1 MLVTYLAITSFVFK
15 DFLKTT
21 KQSNIS
27 IKKSYYN
34 IKNIKIK
41 HLDN

>member
-1 MLVTYLAITSFVFK
+1 MLVTYLAITSK
-15 DFLKTT
+15 DFLKTN

-34 IKNIKIK
+34 IGIN
-41 HLDN
+41 